1 MEAGESGV
9 TGVTVTISAEKET
22 KQEAG
27 SVTHQH
33 HSMEGRIVRERIR
46 RDKNVTRN
54 HVVVRPWIVDIT

>member
-1 MEAGESGV
+1 M
-9 TGVTVTISAEKET
+9 TGVSVTISAEKET

-33 HSMEGRIVRERIR
+33 HSMEGRIVRERTR

-54 HVVVRPWIVDIT
+54 HIAVSLGIIKADKVGSG

>member
-1 MEAGESGV
+1 M
-9 TGVTVTISAEKET
+9 TGASVTISAEKET

-33 HSMEGRIVRERIR
+33 HSMEGRIVRERTR

-54 HVVVRPWIVDIT
+54 YVAVSSVESC

>member
-9 TGVTVTISAEKET
+9 TGATVTISAEKET

-33 HSMEGRIVRERIR
+33 HSMEGRIVRERTR

-54 HVVVRPWIVDIT
+54 LIAVNLVDTDD

>member
-9 TGVTVTISAEKET
+9 TGVSVTISAEKET

-33 HSMEGRIVRERIR
+33 HSMEGRIVRERTR

-54 HVVVRPWIVDIT
+54 LIAVNLVDTDD